1 MDFTSLTFDEVSRH
15 FGRRRALTRV
25 SFRCGEGE
33 TLALLGPNGAGKS
46 TLLSIAGTLLAPS
59 SGAVRYGDQG
69 ASRVTGSLRARIGL
83 LGHDLY
89 LYPELSAAENLRFFG
104 SMYDVPRLERRIDSA
119 LERAGLADR
128 RDDPVLGYSRGM
140 RQRLAVERALLH
152 EPRLVLLDEPFTG
165 LDDAATVTLQQRLSG
180 LREQGCIV
188 ILTTHDLET
197 IEPIASRA
205 VMLRNGRLV
214 TLQQG
219 VGSLRERYRQ
229 LSAPP
234 PEENLVTP
242 ATEDRE

>member
-1 MDFTSLTFDEVSRH
+1 
-15 FGRRRALTRV
+15 
-25 SFRCGEGE
+25 
-33 TLALLGPNGAGKS
+33 
-46 TLLSIAGTLLAPS
+46 
-59 SGAVRYGDQG
+59 
-69 ASRVTGSLRARIGL
+69 
-83 LGHDLY
+83 
-89 LYPELSAAENLRFFG
+89 
-104 SMYDVPRLERRIDSA
+104 
-119 LERAGLADR
+119 
-128 RDDPVLGYSRGM
+128 M

-229 LSAPP
+229 LSPP
-234 PEENLVTP
+234 PQEENRVTP

>member
-1 MDFTSLTFDEVSRH
+1 M
-15 FGRRRALTRV
+15 
-25 SFRCGEGE
+25 
-33 TLALLGPNGAGKS
+33 LGPNGAGKS
-46 TLLSIAGTLLAPS
+46 TLLSIAATLLAPS
-59 SGAVRYGDQG
+59 SGAVRYGDRG
-69 ASRVTGSLRARIGL
+69 LSGVTGSLRARIGL

-104 SMYDVPRLERRIDSA
+104 SMYDVPRLERRIDTA

-205 VMLRNGRLV
+205 VMLQNGRLV
-214 TLQQG
+214 TVQQG
-219 VGSLRERYRQ
+219 AGSLRERYRQ
-229 LSAPP
+229 LFAPP
-234 PEENLVTP
+234 QEENRVTA

>member
-1 MDFTSLTFDEVSRH
+1 MPRTLAALTILLALTLGGFAAPVAGAQEATPAVGNDRLLADTMGLPRKRVDEILELVSLTPTEAK
-15 FGRRRALTRV
+15 RR
-25 SFRCGEGE
+25 
-33 TLALLGPNGAGKS
+33 
-46 TLLSIAGTLLAPS
+46 
-59 SGAVRYGDQG
+59 VRNY
-69 ASRVTGSLRARIGL
+69 SL
-83 LGHDLY
+83 
-89 LYPELSAAENLRFFG
+89 
-104 SMYDVPRLERRIDSA
+104 
-119 LERAGLADR
+119 
-128 RDDPVLGYSRGM
+128 GM

-214 TLQQG
+214 TVQQG
-219 VGSLRERYRQ
+219 AGSLRERYRQ

-234 PEENLVTP
+234 QEENRVTP

>member
-1 MDFTSLTFDEVSRH
+1 MDFTSLTFTDVSRH
-15 FGRRRALTRV
+15 FGRRRALNRV
-25 SFRCGEGE
+25 SFACRAGEVI
-33 TLALLGPNGAGKS
+33 ALLGPNGAGKS
-46 TLLSIAGTLLAPS
+46 TLLAITATLLAPS
-59 SGAVRYGDQG
+59 SGQVHYGEYT
-69 ASRVTGSLRARIGL
+69 VNGSPHALRGRIGL

-214 TLQQG
+214 TVQQG
-219 VGSLRERYRQ
+219 AGSLRERYRQ

-234 PEENLVTP
+234 QEENRVTP

>member
-1 MDFTSLTFDEVSRH
+1 
-15 FGRRRALTRV
+15 
-25 SFRCGEGE
+25 
-33 TLALLGPNGAGKS
+33 
-46 TLLSIAGTLLAPS
+46 
-59 SGAVRYGDQG
+59 
-69 ASRVTGSLRARIGL
+69 LRARIGL

-234 PEENLVTP
+234 REENLVTP